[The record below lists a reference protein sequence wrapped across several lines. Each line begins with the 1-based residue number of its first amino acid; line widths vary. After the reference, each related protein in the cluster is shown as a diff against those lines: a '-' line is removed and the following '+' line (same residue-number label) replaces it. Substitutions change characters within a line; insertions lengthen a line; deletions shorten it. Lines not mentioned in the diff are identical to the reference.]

1 MEAVTFLFKYAI
13 FFVIFLIVA
22 VFLTER
28 KIHFFGLFL
37 VISSIIIFFRY
48 QSEGLRHLP
57 PVAVLLF
64 LSGMTILVYNYKTD
78 KDDYIKPRFK
88 DYFDILF
95 KSNENKPD
103 DEADQ
108 DNKNTR

>member
-1 MEAVTFLFKYAI
+1 
-13 FFVIFLIVA
+13 
-22 VFLTER
+22 
-28 KIHFFGLFL
+28 
-37 VISSIIIFFRY
+37 
-48 QSEGLRHLP
+48 
-57 PVAVLLF
+57 
-64 LSGMTILVYNYKTD
+64 MTILVYNYKTD